1 MTCYGMSVP
10 IARRRFESGWEHD
23 MIANITRVFKDDTPG
38 LRSKVVGIYAVLITL
53 NVGLWA
59 LTLLASVRYPILL
72 ALALP
77 AYSFG
82 LRHAVD
88 ADHIS
93 AIDNV
98 TRKLM
103 QDRKKPVAVGFFFS
117 LGHSTVVLL
126 MAAGIAAGS
135 AYLRSNLANDSSQLK
150 QIGGL
155 IGTGVSAVFL
165 YIIAAINLIVLLDVV
180 RTFRSVTRGGSYDEK
195 EIEDYLNSRGL
206 IARIF
211 KPLFRLIDTSWKMYP
226 FGFLFGLGFDT
237 ASEVAILA
245 IAGTTAS
252 QGVPFLAIMLL
263 PLLFMAGMSLAD
275 TTDGVMMLGA
285 YGWAFVKPIR
295 KLYYNMNI
303 TLVSVLVALVVGT
316 FETLSIVATQLK
328 LSGPFWDTVGNINEN
343 FGLVGVIIIGVFV
356 LSWLSS
362 TIFYRLKKYEHME
375 VASSTSTEADLDVTP
390 LAS

>member
-165 YIIAAINLIVLLDVV
+165 YIIAAI
-180 RTFRSVTRGGSYDEK
+180 T
-195 EIEDYLNSRGL
+195 
-206 IARIF
+206 
-211 KPLFRLIDTSWKMYP
+211 
-226 FGFLFGLGFDT
+226 
-237 ASEVAILA
+237 
-245 IAGTTAS
+245 
-252 QGVPFLAIMLL
+252 
-263 PLLFMAGMSLAD
+263 
-275 TTDGVMMLGA
+275 
-285 YGWAFVKPIR
+285 
-295 KLYYNMNI
+295 
-303 TLVSVLVALVVGT
+303 
-316 FETLSIVATQLK
+316 
-328 LSGPFWDTVGNINEN
+328 
-343 FGLVGVIIIGVFV
+343 
-356 LSWLSS
+356 
-362 TIFYRLKKYEHME
+362 
-375 VASSTSTEADLDVTP
+375 
-390 LAS
+390 